1 MTEAAHEVRVI
12 EAYRDYASP
21 FNVAKTV
28 RMLLGY
34 VPAKYLAGLKTVV
47 LMNKGAMSHDKRRR
61 KLWSRGRKI
70 SMDRVLG
77 TYHQAWKGDPAWIEI
92 HVDRII
98 STLPG
103 KSTKWVPP
111 FLRTFAFAE
120 VLYHEIGHHIHKTV
134 RPEYREREDV
144 ADAWRDK
151 LRRSFMRSRYWYL
164 VPAAAVYK
172 AITKPTSRSDKR
184 RPA

>member
-12 EAYRDYASP
+12 EAYRDYAPP

-92 HVDRII
+92 HVGRII

-103 KSTKWVPP
+103 KSPKWVPP
-111 FLRTFAFAE
+111 FPTHLRVRRGAVSRNRPPHSQDDAARISRARGCGGRVARQVETEFHE
-120 VLYHEIGHHIHKTV
+120 VPL
-134 RPEYREREDV
+134 
-144 ADAWRDK
+144 
-151 LRRSFMRSRYWYL
+151 L
-164 VPAAAVYK
+164 VFGAGGC
-172 AITKPTSRSDKR
+172 RL
-184 RPA
+184 